1 MRNRQLHAALAAFA
15 EEAAWQLA
23 ADTADGAEVPFEVV
37 ESSGRRRD
45 TPLYCYRPL
54 TAAFID
60 ERIGI
65 LGRLPSY
72 LPAVHALA
80 ALGGLDAYLEARGE
94 RRIPQE
100 ARERADATLRAFL
113 ARVFEDSD
121 DFVLTP
127 ERLQR
132 AYGELE
138 EIVLDGR
145 SETEVVVPLLGL
157 AIESEEIAMGDGL
170 ALARGDAFDDPPDDA
185 VWPRRGGAP
194 NVLAVLRW
202 EAAAGDEAPLDHAR
216 VRFRRLLTSLRLFDA
231 TGIAP
236 GPVAWA
242 RTGGGPWHAFVLGA
256 AAGLPRGTCPIS
268 AAQEDELRAF
278 CTLVARRTPKSG
290 ELAWALARFEMACE
304 RRSPLEALTDHLLAL
319 RALLEPEGPGSGR
332 VAGRVGAL
340 CATAEDRAALTER
353 IAHAVSLERAA
364 IAGLAPAEIGVAAL
378 VEEIGGH
385 LRAILRDVLCGHL
398 DSDLRS
404 LADSLIADAAV
415 EPSTAH

>member
-23 ADTADGAEVPFEVV
+23 ADTAEGAGVPFEVV

-54 TAAFID
+54 TGAFID

-72 LPAVHALA
+72 LPAVHAIA
-80 ALGGLDAYLEARGE
+80 GMGGLDAYLEARGE
-94 RRIPQE
+94 HRIPQE
-100 ARERADATLRAFL
+100 PRDRADATLRAFL
-113 ARVFEDSD
+113 TRVFEDSD

-127 ERLQR
+127 ERLHR
-132 AYGELE
+132 AYDELE
-138 EIVLDGR
+138 GIVMEGR

-157 AIESEEIAMGDGL
+157 AVESDEVALGDGL
-170 ALARGDAFDDPPDDA
+170 ALARGDAFDDAPEDA
-185 VWPRRGGAP
+185 VWPRRGGSP

-216 VRFRRLLTSLRLFDA
+216 VRFRRLLTALRLFDG
-231 TGIAP
+231 TGITP
-236 GPVAWA
+236 GPVAWT
-242 RTGGGPWHAFVLGA
+242 RTGGGNWHAVVLGA
-256 AAGLPRGTCPIS
+256 GGGLPRGTCAITP
-268 AAQEDELRAF
+268 AQEDELRAF
-278 CTLVARRTPKSG
+278 CSLIARRTPKSG
-290 ELAWALARFEMACE
+290 ELAWALARFEMGCE

-319 RALLEPEGPGSGR
+319 RALLEQEGPGSGR
-332 VAGRVGAL
+332 LAGRVGAL
-340 CATAEDRAALTER
+340 CATPENRAALTER

-378 VEEIGGH
+378 VQEIASN

-404 LADSLIADAAV
+404 LADSLIAEAAV
-415 EPSTAH
+415 EPTTVH